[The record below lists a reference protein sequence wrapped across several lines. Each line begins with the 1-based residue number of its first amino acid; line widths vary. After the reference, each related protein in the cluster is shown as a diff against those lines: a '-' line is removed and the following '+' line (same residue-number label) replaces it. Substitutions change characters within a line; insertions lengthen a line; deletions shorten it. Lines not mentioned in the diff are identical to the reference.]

1 MVLGPTWGWGTWP
14 IYFVRGVYKVCVFY
28 TLVVVVYCHALS
40 THRFLVYFLKVS
52 SRKTVYYAL
61 APLVYNS
68 CLFTSHSPNLLAAW
82 QPGDWNQGNEPLSF
96 DLSPLSPPVTPRPL
110 DDTLLS
116 DIPPFET
123 FYDSLPSE
131 STLPLENTQLFE
143 EVVSGKRSKRELSK
157 KCRKVYGI
165 DNKKSWCT
173 QCRWKKACT
182 RFNS

>member
-1 MVLGPTWGWGTWP
+1 MFGRDSWKDGLLCLYD
-14 IYFVRGVYKVCVFY
+14 IF
-28 TLVVVVYCHALS
+28 TLSKFA
-40 THRFLVYFLKVS
+40 
-52 SRKTVYYAL
+52 
-61 APLVYNS
+61 YN
-68 CLFTSHSPNLLAAW
+68 HSPNLLAAW
-82 QPGDWNQGNEPLSF
+82 QPGDWNQWNEPLSF

-110 DDTLLS
+110 DNTPLS
-116 DIPPFET
+116 DIPPFEM

-143 EVVSGKRSKRELSK
+143 EVESGKRSKREVSK

-165 DNKKSWCT
+165 DNKKAWCT

>member
-1 MVLGPTWGWGTWP
+1 MHLP
-14 IYFVRGVYKVCVFY
+14 Y
-28 TLVVVVYCHALS
+28 
-40 THRFLVYFLKVS
+40 
-52 SRKTVYYAL
+52 
-61 APLVYNS
+61 
-68 CLFTSHSPNLLAAW
+68 SPNMLAAW
-82 QPGDWNQGNEPLSF
+82 QPGDWNQWNEPLNF
-96 DLSPLSPPVTPRPL
+96 DLSPLSPPVTPRPQN
-110 DDTLLS
+110 DTRPL

-123 FYDSLPSE
+123 FYNSLPSE

-143 EVVSGKRSKRELSK
+143 ELISGKRSKREMSK